1 MHLVG
6 LAATKT
12 CITTNGICEWKPVSQ
27 DMLSIGAGTSQLA
40 IVVAVFS
47 VTAVSMDTT
56 HPQSQAHR
64 HNKNTLCVTCV
75 KVDVFSAATAEL
87 SVSGLKRSPVCGE
100 ASPMKRRDVEG
111 RGAITE
117 GVQTVLLLSVE
128 LCVCA

>member
-1 MHLVG
+1 
-6 LAATKT
+6 
-12 CITTNGICEWKPVSQ
+12 
-27 DMLSIGAGTSQLA
+27 MLSIGAGTSQLA

-75 KVDVFSAATAEL
+75 KVDVFSAAAGEV
-87 SVSGLKRSPVCGE
+87 SVSGLKRPPVCRE
-100 ASPMKRRDVEG
+100 ASSMKRRDIEG
-111 RGAITE
+111 KGTVAE
-117 GVQTVLLLSVE
+117 GVHTVLTLSVG

>member
-1 MHLVG
+1 MVLQLAVCMSMAMHSVG

-75 KVDVFSAATAEL
+75 KVDVFSAATAEA
-87 SVSGLKRSPVCGE
+87 SVSGLKRPPV
-100 ASPMKRRDVEG
+100 
-111 RGAITE
+111 
-117 GVQTVLLLSVE
+117 
-128 LCVCA
+128 